1 MRRNVLKY
9 SVVVASLLAM
19 AFVSGCGTDNKEGN
33 LNGNNVAKVDEA
45 SCAQCHGSSYDS
57 ISGQPI
63 YAGYV
68 QSKHFN
74 NATGTVVGCQDCH
87 GGGAQH
93 NGVGPIPFANPD
105 SAGKCWGC
113 HQNGFLGKYEANG
126 KPTAIQ
132 IAHFYNITGA
142 GVHPAMYATTNFQ
155 NHCTACHEP
164 HNPIQGLGKEERR
177 AWATSEHGEVN
188 EPAWNTED
196 FKENSS
202 CLRCHTTTGYINYVS
217 SGFTNQAVFAPASD
231 KGREV
236 LACSACHTAD
246 SFAVRNVAKF
256 TAPYNAGKSPKTFP
270 SVGTSNLCI
279 PCHAARES
287 GDTVSAVTNFANSS
301 FKNSH
306 YKAAAATMYM
316 SNAFITYTTLSAPVP
331 SNNEGSAFTSTKSL
345 DKTML
350 PDNLSVPAYGIS
362 GGTTSAHRKLGTPLI
377 AGTEGYLPAGGVAL
391 TTNGPCVTCH
401 MQADN
406 PVAGDTAQNS
416 SIPVPAVRT
425 AHGHSLQ
432 IDNDTAQQL
441 CLPCHADAPHLDG
454 GDGAGNAIYTTVTTL
469 AGLESAMLEPQSAAF
484 QNGLKLVKQMLLV
497 KYMIKFDSSA
507 YPYFYD
513 MQKDSTGKTA
523 VTDWTRKNVAGV
535 SDAAT
540 IALGM
545 TAIPAGG
552 FSQKQASRVMG
563 ACFNFNLLTREPGSY
578 VHARTFTQRLV
589 YDAVDFLD
597 NNTMDFSALST
608 ARALS
613 AGLPVSAG
621 LAGVFVGTNVNVY
634 AANGTLATETMA
646 WLSGTHYSAAQIASA
661 TRTTDL
667 RALKLRP

>member
-1 MRRNVLKY
+1 
-9 SVVVASLLAM
+9 
-19 AFVSGCGTDNKEGN
+19 
-33 LNGNNVAKVDEA
+33 VAKVDE
-45 SCAQCHGSSYDS
+45 STCAQCHGSSYDS

-93 NGVGPIPFANPD
+93 FGVGPIPFPNPD

-113 HQNGFLGKYEANG
+113 HQNGFLGKYETSG
-126 KPTAIQ
+126 TPTAVEA
-132 IAHFYNITGA
+132 AHFYNITGA
-142 GVHPAMYATTNFQ
+142 GVHPAMYATSNFQ

-188 EPAWNTED
+188 EPAWATED

-202 CLRCHTTTGYINYVS
+202 CLRCHTATGYINYVS

-256 TAPYNAGKSPKTFP
+256 TAPYNAGKSTKTFP

-279 PCHAARES
+279 PCHSARES
-287 GDTVSAVTNFANSS
+287 GDTVAAVTDFNNVG

-316 SNAFITYTTLSAPVP
+316 SNAFITYTTLKSPAP
-331 SNNEGSAFTSTKSL
+331 SNLEGSTFASSKTL

-350 PDNLSVPAYGIS
+350 PDNLSVPDFGIA
-362 GGTTSAHRKLGTPLI
+362 GGTTSQHRRLGTPLV
-377 AGTEGYLPAGGVAL
+377 AGTEDYLPAGGVAIA
-391 TTNGPCVTCH
+391 TNGPCVTCH

-406 PVAGDTAQNS
+406 AVQGLGVTA
-416 SIPVPAVRT
+416 PLPFRA

-432 IDNDTAQQL
+432 IDEDAANQL
-441 CLPCHADAPHLDG
+441 CLPCHGDPAPGHLDG
-454 GDGAGNAIYTTVTTL
+454 GDGAGNAVYTLVNSL
-469 AGLESAMLEPQSAAF
+469 AKMESAMLEPQSASF
-484 QNGLKLVKQMLLV
+484 QNGLTLVKQMLLV
-497 KYMIKFDSSA
+497 KYMIKFDPSA

-513 MQKDSTGKTA
+513 LKKDPAGKAA
-523 VTDWTRKNVAGV
+523 VTDWTRKSVAGV

-540 IALGM
+540 LALGM

-563 ACFNFNLLTREPGSY
+563 ACFNFNMLTREPGAY

-597 NNTMDFSALST
+597 NNKMDFSALTT

-613 AGLPVSAG
+613 AGLPASAG
-621 LAGVFVGTNVNVY
+621 LAGVFVGTNSNVY

-646 WLSGTHYSAAQIASA
+646 WLAGTHYSAAQVLSA
-661 TRTTDL
+661 TRNTDL
-667 RALKLRP
+667 LALKLRP